1 MTTHI
6 PPLSPEARR
15 SVLIGTL
22 AITLASVT
30 ASEVAMFFISLA
42 FALDAGIPAYTVSGV
57 IPLLVAGPGSYMQL
71 KRLEQVRTAYRE
83 LERVSAADWL
93 TGCLNFRAF
102 TERAS
107 VATEIGSPGALL
119 LVDVDNFKPIN
130 DQYGHDKGDD
140 VLRRIAALIATQTSS
155 SDLVGRIGGDKF
167 GIYLRVATD
176 RHAREVG
183 EAIREG
189 IADMAFVPETAPHPL
204 TASIGIVTSS
214 MPVPFRQLLRLAER
228 QLSAAKENGR
238 NRFAITA
245 AEQHGDSRIAA

>member
-1 MTTHI
+1 LTTPI
-6 PPLSPEARR
+6 PPLAPEARR

-42 FALDAGIPAYTVSGV
+42 FALDAGLPAYAVSGV

-71 KRLEQVRTAYRE
+71 KRLEQVRSAYRE
-83 LERVSAADWL
+83 LARVSSADWL

-102 TERAS
+102 TERTS
-107 VATEIGSPGALL
+107 IATEIGSPGALL
-119 LVDVDNFKPIN
+119 LVDVDDFKTIN
-130 DQYGHDKGDD
+130 DQYGHDKGDE
-140 VLRRIAALIATQTSS
+140 VLRRIAALIDAQTGS

-189 IADMAFVPETAPHPL
+189 IADMAFVPEAVPHPL
-204 TASIGIVTSS
+204 TASIGIVTATK
-214 MPVPFRQLLRLAER
+214 PIQFRQLLRIGER
-228 QLSAAKENGR
+228 QLCVAKENGR

-245 AEQHGDSRIAA
+245 VDQDSESRAAA

>member
-15 SVLIGTL
+15 NVLIGTI

-42 FALDAGIPAYTVSGV
+42 FGLEAGIAAYTVSGV

-102 TERAS
+102 TERTSIA
-107 VATEIGSPGALL
+107 AGIGSPGALL
-119 LVDVDNFKPIN
+119 LVDVDDFKTIN
-130 DQYGHDKGDD
+130 DRYGHDKGDE
-140 VLRRIAALIATQTSS
+140 VLRRIAEHILAKTGS
-155 SDLVGRIGGDKF
+155 SDLVGRVGGDKF

-183 EAIREG
+183 EAIREE
-189 IADMAFVPETAPHPL
+189 IADMAFGPESVPHPL
-204 TASIGIVTSS
+204 TASIGIVTASR
-214 MPVPFRQLLRLAER
+214 PIPFRQLLRLAER
-228 QLSAAKENGR
+228 QLCVAKESGR

-245 AEQHGDSRIAA
+245 AEQDGESQAAA